1 MEELAGRV
9 LVASC
14 EKGDVA
20 AVREALQQ
28 GVPVNSLGRDDSTG
42 LMRAVAM
49 RHQEVVE
56 ELLRH
61 PDIDINQPGLGRE
74 AVTPL
79 HVACISDNCQAVT
92 RLTSLP
98 KLASLNTKSREGWTP
113 IMAAVANGNE
123 GAVRAMLQV
132 APSALAPLT
141 SPSSPAVPGVDLCT
155 VEGRGLGLLEM
166 AREGGHSQIE
176 RLIQDRK

>member
-79 HVACISDNCQAVT
+79 HVACISDNCQAVA

-132 APSALAPLT
+132 
-141 SPSSPAVPGVDLCT
+141 PGLDLCT

>member
-132 APSALAPLT
+132 
-141 SPSSPAVPGVDLCT
+141 PGLDLCT

>member
-132 APSALAPLT
+132 
-141 SPSSPAVPGVDLCT
+141 PGVDLCT